1 MSLDNKVELLN
12 IEIKELRGIIAETEK
27 AFANFQEDVNA
38 RFKAAQEQT
47 ASYELKKGLD
57 YDEER
62 DRLLDIA
69 ATLTRGSQH
78 LSHL

>member
-27 AFANFQEDVNA
+27 AFANFQEGVNA

-47 ASYELKKGLD
+47 ADTFSIKGNIFSDQIFGDLKKPPS
-57 YDEER
+57 Y
-62 DRLLDIA
+62 
-69 ATLTRGSQH
+69 
-78 LSHL
+78 

>member
-47 ASYELKKGLD
+47 ANYRLKLGVN
-57 YDEER
+57 
-62 DRLLDIA
+62 
-69 ATLTRGSQH
+69 
-78 LSHL
+78 LS